1 MSPPQIPINVEAQE
15 QLSVDM
21 KFFQDYVLREQQ
33 LRAAETQIRA
43 ADSHRQSDM
52 QAQLLKMMK
61 TVIDRLPH
69 LRIEISINNEN
80 LICLKKSNH

>member
-1 MSPPQIPINVEAQE
+1 MQHLDLTGCQHESPQIPINVEAQE

-52 QAQLLKMMK
+52 QAQLLKMMN
-61 TVIDRLPH
+61 TVINRLPPP
-69 LRIEISINNEN
+69 
-80 LICLKKSNH
+80 KD